1 MNKRKRGAKRLPES
15 MDTMK
20 LQDKNHPIH
29 VERDVNIHL
38 ENKKVSMHFF
48 WFMWFIYAV
57 VSMTKNCFSAAMA
70 DIVAEGFLLKSETEL
85 ITSLFYVVY
94 TPCQIIGGIF
104 SDKYSPERLIKI
116 GLVGGAISNAVIFFF
131 NTSYPVMLVAWL
143 FNALVQF
150 GLWPSIF
157 KIVSS
162 QCVRSE
168 RPRMLFLISTSFSA
182 GLFLSYGVGAILPD
196 WRMNF
201 SISALSLLALA
212 IALHIYDRHI
222 DKYMKWDSEIPSEM
236 PAGSE
241 AKGAGGTA
249 RIFLSSGFVVLL
261 LVVFLRDSFGTIVRR
276 IAATMINETFELGA
290 SVSTLMS
297 MLIVGCSL
305 IFFFIVRELLQ
316 HKIIKNHV
324 VGIIIGLSVALVI
337 SLLFIF
343 SNGVAG
349 NVISMC
355 LMAGISTATGLFTTS
370 INSSF
375 SRYGK
380 NATAAGLSNAA
391 SACGYVAPLF
401 AVVLQEKTGSWN
413 AVKIMLLVVA
423 ALGILLALVVLP
435 MYNRFN
441 RRETQV
447 EAQAEQITQNT

>member
-1 MNKRKRGAKRLPES
+1 

-20 LQDKNHPIH
+20 VQDRNHPIH
-29 VERDVNIHL
+29 VEKDINIHL
-38 ENKKVSMHFF
+38 EDRKISMHFF

-70 DIVAEGFLLKSETEL
+70 DIVEEGFMLKSETEF
-85 ITSLFYVVY
+85 ITSMFYVVY
-94 TPCQIIGGIF
+94 TPFQIIGGIC
-104 SDKYSPERLIKI
+104 SDKFSPERLIKI
-116 GLVGGAISNAVIFFF
+116 GLIGGAISNAVIFFF
-131 NTSYPVMLVAWL
+131 NTSYPVMLAAWL
-143 FNALVQF
+143 FNAVMQF
-150 GLWPSIF
+150 GMWPGIF

-168 RPRMLFLISTSFSA
+168 RPRMLFIISTSFSA

-222 DKYMKWDSEIPSEM
+222 DKYMKWDYEVEEVAC
-236 PAGSE
+236 AGREKKKSSSTM
-241 AKGAGGTA
+241 GL
-249 RIFLSSGFVVLL
+249 FWSSGFIVLL

-297 MLIVGCSL
+297 MLIVGCCL

-343 SNGVAG
+343 SRGVAG

-375 SRYGK
+375 SKYGK

-391 SACGYVAPLF
+391 SACGYVAPLL

-423 ALGILLALVVLP
+423 ALGILFSLIVLP

-441 RRETQV
+441 RKEAEEEAR
-447 EAQAEQITQNT
+447 AQAVTQNQ